1 MLPATTQRVTVNTSE
16 RINARI
22 RRQAEANVHRF
33 ASAGPQEIERRLAE
47 LEEEWDVERVVEVV
61 APSVTLLWL
70 LLGTR
75 VDRRLLAIAAM
86 VQGFVLLHGLQGWF
100 PPLPI
105 LRRLGI
111 RTIAEIDQERNALK
125 ALRGDFRQVSSPDQA
140 LEAVRR

>member
-16 RINARI
+16 RSNARI

-33 ASAGPQEIERRLAE
+33 ASARPQEIEQRLAE

-111 RTIAEIDQERNALK
+111 RTSAEIDQERNALK
-125 ALRGDFRQVSSPDQA
+125 ALRGDFRQVSSPGQA

>member
-16 RINARI
+16 RSNARI
-22 RRQAEANVHRF
+22 RRQAEANVQRF

-111 RTIAEIDQERNALK
+111 RTSAEIDQERNALK
-125 ALRGDFRQVSSPDQA
+125 ALRGDFRQVDNPDQA